1 MPMRVAL
8 GADHRGFLLKESI
21 KAYLKERGIA
31 ALDFGTDST
40 DSTDYPDH
48 GRPVAEAVAGGQ
60 ADFGITV
67 CWTGN
72 GMNMVANKV
81 AGVRAALAL
90 DVDMAALA
98 RAHND
103 ANVLTLAAK
112 YVTPES
118 VVPIVA
124 AFLNSEFEGG
134 RHAARV
140 AKIRSLEER
149 QASPD

>member
-1 MPMRVAL
+1 MRVAL
-8 GADHRGFLLKESI
+8 GADHRGFALKESI
-21 KAYLKERGIA
+21 KAYLEARGIT

-40 DSTDYPDH
+40 DSADYPDH

-60 ADFGITV
+60 ADLGITV

-81 AGVRAALAL
+81 DGVRAAMAM
-90 DVDMAALA
+90 DADMAALA

-112 YVTPES
+112 YVTAES
-118 VVPIVA
+118 VGPIVA
-124 AFLNSEFEGG
+124 AFLDSEFEGG

-140 AKIRSLEER
+140 EKIQSAETGKVSRE
-149 QASPD
+149 